1 MRLRDWFTSD
11 CDYGRK
17 LLSAGLCGA
26 RAGGEKFFRGK
37 RLIPLF
43 AESSRSSLGFAAA
56 GACIGAAGGYLRNRQ
71 KPAMSVLVFG
81 MVGCAI
87 GLGVGVASRHSG
99 LGASV
104 VSGAL
109 EGIAH
114 VQDERWLEENPIDY
128 A

>member
-11 CDYGRK
+11 CEYGRK
-17 LLSAGLCGA
+17 LLHAGLSGA
-26 RAGGEKFFRGK
+26 RVGGEEFLRGR
-37 RLIPLF
+37 RLNPLF
-43 AESSRSSLGFAAA
+43 AESSRSGLGFAAA
-56 GACIGAAGGYLRNRQ
+56 GACIGALGGYLRNRQ
-71 KPAMSVLVFG
+71 KSATSVLVFG

-87 GLGVGVASRHSG
+87 GLGVGVASRHRG

-109 EGIAH
+109 NGIAH